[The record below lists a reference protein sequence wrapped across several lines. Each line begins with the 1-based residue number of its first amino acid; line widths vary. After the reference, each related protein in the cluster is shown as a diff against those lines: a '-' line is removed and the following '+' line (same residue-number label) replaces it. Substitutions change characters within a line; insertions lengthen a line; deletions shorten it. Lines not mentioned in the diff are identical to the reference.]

1 MRNSDIVVLSDVL
14 VIGSGFASDSRACLF
29 CGDCILSGEST
40 CFTCPNLFLRRLRS
54 VCVGDVAVF
63 RGFSC
68 CRAKVKVFTW
78 IWIWSA
84 AGFKVLS
91 YCWEKVKVFT
101 RRLLK
106 RARPVEHPLV
116 FLFLGLVFVWIR
128 LSLRFSFFFL
138 AIFLCVFS
146 SSLFPRQ
153 PPDVCHFCCG
163 LEDQRDEWF

>member
-1 MRNSDIVVLSDVL
+1 MRNSDIVGLSDVL

-54 VCVGDVAVF
+54 VCNGDVAVF

-91 YCWEKVKVFT
+91 YYWEKVKVFT
-101 RRLLK
+101 SRLLK
-106 RARPVEHPLV
+106 RARPVGHL
-116 FLFLGLVFVWIR
+116 FSSLFLGLV
-128 LSLRFSFFFL
+128 
-138 AIFLCVFS
+138 A
-146 SSLFPRQ
+146 
-153 PPDVCHFCCG
+153 
-163 LEDQRDEWF
+163 